1 MSRATGRARRSAEDW
16 QALIS
21 GQERSGLSRVAFC
34 RREGIPPT
42 SFDKWKRRLLARRP
56 PPEFVD
62 VTPKPTSSAGW
73 DVEVALP
80 NGVVLRFRG

>member
-1 MSRATGRARRSAEDW
+1 MSRGTGRSRRSAEDW

-21 GQERSGLSRVAFC
+21 RQEGSGLSRVAFC
-34 RREGIPPT
+34 RREGVT
-42 SFDKWKRRLLARRP
+42 TQTFDKWKRRLLARRP
-56 PPEFVD
+56 AAEFVD
-62 VTPKPTSSAGW
+62 VTPKPISSAGW

>member
-1 MSRATGRARRSAEDW
+1 MSRATNRVRRSAEDW
-16 QALIS
+16 QALIA

-34 RREGIPPT
+34 RREGIGPT

-56 PPEFVD
+56 AEFVD
-62 VTPKPTSSAGW
+62 VTPRSASPTAW
-73 DVEVALP
+73 DMEVALP